1 MDKGTVHNTMTELNM
16 SSDQFNLVTVAYY
29 VRVDRY
35 AQIPYIVAE
44 APSNLVLKYM
54 RPSVWQARVMVC
66 PTYSHVMFKANGSRF
81 HGVLYYAAMQLSRM
95 LAVSIPC
102 VRYWGLW

>member
-35 AQIPYIVAE
+35 AQINRLLTETQDSIHRCRSTIE
-44 APSNLVLKYM
+44 S
-54 RPSVWQARVMVC
+54 C
-66 PTYSHVMFKANGSRF
+66 PEIHE
-81 HGVLYYAAMQLSRM
+81 
-95 LAVSIPC
+95 AVSMAGPC
-102 VRYWGLW
+102 NGLSHLLPRHVQG

>member
-35 AQIPYIVAE
+35 AQINRLLTIHRCRSTIE
-44 APSNLVLKYM
+44 S
-54 RPSVWQARVMVC
+54 C
-66 PTYSHVMFKANGSRF
+66 PEIHE
-81 HGVLYYAAMQLSRM
+81 
-95 LAVSIPC
+95 AVSMAGPC
-102 VRYWGLW
+102 NGLSHLLPRHVQG